1 MPTLIH
7 ARLNVPDHHPVVT
20 ALSELE
26 TSHGVA
32 WVAAVELDGA
42 HIGTFENDG
51 HGAATYFIPCD
62 TSVYSVRD
70 FEGFAAACTRDGS
83 PVTAEDV
90 MDLLVEEYD
99 STVMTR
105 DVHGL
110 AGTYARQIADGWTI
124 DYAHVEQRPRT
135 EQERAQLAQVLN
147 EQHPPPPDLT
157 VTWEVWTGAAWE
169 PLSATSPRRTK
180 PAPRGTSRRSISG
193 C

>member
-7 ARLNVPDHHPVVT
+7 TRLDVPDRHPAVT

-32 WVAAVELDGA
+32 WVAAVELDGV

-51 HGAATYFIPCD
+51 RGAATCFIPSD
-62 TSVYSVRD
+62 TSIYSVRD
-70 FEGFAAACTRDGS
+70 FERFAAVCTRDGS

-90 MDLLVEEYD
+90 MELLVEEYD

-105 DVHGL
+105 DVRGL
-110 AGTYARQIADGWTI
+110 AGTYARQVADGWTV

-135 EQERAQLAQVLN
+135 EQERARLARLLN

-157 VTWEVWTGAAWE
+157 MTWEVWTGQVWL
-169 PLSATSPRRTK
+169 PLP
-180 PAPRGTSRRSISG
+180 P
-193 C
+193 CD